1 MFPVSA
7 ERQAHHHVIELKRH
21 FDHAPELVFFAY
33 SNPDAKRAWFSGP
46 PDWDSHWGEMDFRVG
61 GRETSSGGPKG
72 EWTSLY
78 DSRYLDIVPNERIIN
93 AFSMSIDGRLITC
106 SLATT
111 EFRAKDGGTDVT
123 LTEQIVFL
131 DGADHLENR
140 THGTAAIFDMLG
152 AWLDAHPEAHHG

>member
-7 ERQAHHHVIELKRH
+7 ERQAIITSSNSSAIST
-21 FDHAPELVFFAY
+21 FAPELVFFAY
-33 SNPDAKRAWFSGP
+33 ANPDAKRAWFTGP
-46 PDWDSHWGEMDFRVG
+46 PEWDNTPGEMDFRIG

-93 AFSMSIDGRLITC
+93 AFSMYIDGRADHL
-106 SLATT
+106 LAGDDRV
-111 EFRAKDGGTDVT
+111 RAKDGGTDVN

-131 DGADHLENR
+131 DGA
-140 THGTAAIFDMLG
+140 TISKTALMARRRSSTCWMPG
-152 AWLDAHPEAHHG
+152 SRANH

>member
-7 ERQAHHHVIELKRH
+7 ERQANHHVIELKRH
-21 FDHAPELVFFAY
+21 FDYKPELVFFAY
-33 SNPDAKRAWFSGP
+33 SNPDSKRVWFSGP
-46 PDWDSHWGEMDFRVG
+46 PDWDNKPGEMDFRVG

-72 EWTSLY
+72 EWVSLY

-93 AFSMSIDGRLITC
+93 AFSMYIDGRLITC

-111 EFRAKDGGTDVT
+111 EFRAAGDGTDVT

-140 THGTAAIFDMLG
+140 TQGTAAIFDMLD
-152 AWLDAHPEAHHG
+152 AWLKANH

>member
-7 ERQAHHHVIELKRH
+7 ERQARHHVIELNRH
-21 FDHAPELVFFAY
+21 FDYAPELVFFAY
-33 SNPDAKRAWFSGP
+33 ANPGAKRAWFTGP
-46 PDWDSHWGEMDFRVG
+46 PDWDSRWGEMDFRVG

-72 EWTSLY
+72 EWTSRY
-78 DSRYLDIVPNERIIN
+78 DSRFLDIVPNERIIN
-93 AFSMSIDGRLITC
+93 AFSMYIDERLITC

-111 EFRAKDGGTDVT
+111 EFRAANGGTDVS

-140 THGTAAIFDMLG
+140 IHGTAAIFDMLD
-152 AWLDAHPEAHHG
+152 AWLKANH